1 MDAVCLEHS
10 LTSEE
15 QKQFEQDGFFIVAD
29 AIPSELV
36 ADLTAVTDRIIED
49 HRQTANLS
57 PHSTI
62 NMLDFIGK
70 DQVYLQLIDWHK
82 TFPKVWG
89 ILGWNIKLYH
99 SHLIVT
105 PPQPDADPN
114 RRLGWHQDS
123 GRLNI
128 ELEGNPRP
136 RVSLKVC
143 FFLSDT
149 TRSDRGNFHVLPGA
163 HRQYSLDLPTVGT
176 NPVDACPVCAPAGTA
191 VFFDRRLWHAAGIN
205 TSNVSRRVLFYGY
218 SYRWLQPRDDMT
230 VDHYME
236 KAAPIR
242 QQLLGKSTGGMGYT
256 SPGELDVP
264 LRSWLTDHL
273 GAEAVPG

>member
-15 QKQFEQDGFFIVAD
+15 QKQFEQDGFFIVTD

-62 NMLDFIGK
+62 NMLDFMGK

-136 RVSLKVC
+136 RVSLKVG

-163 HRQYSLDLPTVGT
+163 HRQNSLDLPTDGT
-176 NPVDACPVCAPAGTA
+176 NPVDACPVCVPAGTA

-205 TSNVSRRVLFYGY
+205 TSNVIRRVLFYGY

>member
-136 RVSLKVC
+136 RVSLKVG

-163 HRQYSLDLPTVGT
+163 HRQNSLDLPTDGT
-176 NPVDACPVCAPAGTA
+176 NPVDACPVCVPAGTA

-205 TSNVSRRVLFYGY
+205 TSNVIRRVLFYGY

>member
-1 MDAVCLEHS
+1 MDTVCLEHS

-136 RVSLKVC
+136 RVSLKVG

-163 HRQYSLDLPTVGT
+163 HRQNSLDLPTDGT
-176 NPVDACPVCAPAGTA
+176 NPVNACPVCVPAGTA

-205 TSNVSRRVLFYGY
+205 TSNVIRRVLFYGY

>member
-136 RVSLKVC
+136 RVSLKVG

-163 HRQYSLDLPTVGT
+163 HRQNSLDLPTDGT
-176 NPVDACPVCAPAGTA
+176 NPVDACPVCVPAGTA

-205 TSNVSRRVLFYGY
+205 TSNVIRRVLFYGY
-218 SYRWLQPRDDMT
+218 SYRWLPPRADMT

>member
-136 RVSLKVC
+136 RVSLKVG

-163 HRQYSLDLPTVGT
+163 HRQNSLDLPTDGT
-176 NPVDACPVCAPAGTA
+176 NPVNACPVCVPAGTA

>member
-105 PPQPDADPN
+105 PPQPDTDPN

-136 RVSLKVC
+136 RVSLKVG

-163 HRQYSLDLPTVGT
+163 HRQNSLDLPTDGT
-176 NPVDACPVCAPAGTA
+176 NPVNACPVCVPAGTA

-205 TSNVSRRVLFYGY
+205 TSNVIRRVLFYGY

>member
-36 ADLTAVTDRIIED
+36 ADLTEVTDRIIED

-136 RVSLKVC
+136 RVSLKVG

-163 HRQYSLDLPTVGT
+163 HRQNSLDLPTDGT
-176 NPVDACPVCAPAGTA
+176 NPVDACPVCVPAGTA

-205 TSNVSRRVLFYGY
+205 TSNVIRRVLFYGY

>member
-36 ADLTAVTDRIIED
+36 ADLTEVTDRIIED

-136 RVSLKVC
+136 RVSLKVG

-163 HRQYSLDLPTVGT
+163 HRQNSLDLPTDGT
-176 NPVDACPVCAPAGTA
+176 NPVDACPVCVPAGTA

>member
-1 MDAVCLEHS
+1 MDTVCLEHS

-15 QKQFEQDGFFIVAD
+15 QKQFEQDGFLIVAD

-57 PHSTI
+57 PNSTI

-70 DQVYLQLIDWHK
+70 DPLYLQLIDWHK

-136 RVSLKVC
+136 RVSLKVG

-163 HRQYSLDLPTVGT
+163 HRQNSLDLPTDGT
-176 NPVDACPVCAPAGTA
+176 NPDEARPVCVPAGTA

-205 TSNVSRRVLFYGY
+205 TSDVTRRVLFYGY

-236 KAAPIR
+236 KVAPIR

>member
-136 RVSLKVC
+136 RVSLKVG

-163 HRQYSLDLPTVGT
+163 HRQNSLDLPTDGT
-176 NPVDACPVCAPAGTA
+176 NPVDACPVCVPAGTA

>member
-1 MDAVCLEHS
+1 MDAICLEHS

-15 QKQFEQDGFFIVAD
+15 QKQFKQDGFFIVAD

-36 ADLTAVTDRIIED
+36 ANLTAATDRIIED

-57 PHSTI
+57 PDSTV

-99 SHLIVT
+99 SHMIVT
-105 PPQPDADPN
+105 PPQPDAAPN

-136 RVSLKVC
+136 RVSLKIA

-149 TRSDRGNFHVLPGA
+149 TRSDRGNFHVLPGT
-163 HRQYSLDLPTVGT
+163 HQQNSLDLPTDGT
-176 NPVDACPVCAPAGTA
+176 NPADACPVCVPAGTA

-205 TSNVSRRVLFYGY
+205 TSDVTRRVLFYGY
-218 SYRWLQPRDDMT
+218 SYRWLQPRDEMT

-236 KAAPIR
+236 KATPIR

-256 SPGELDVP
+256 SPGESDVP
-264 LRSWLTDHL
+264 LRSWLVDHL
-273 GAEAVPG
+273 GAKAVPG

>member
-1 MDAVCLEHS
+1 MDTVCLEHS

-15 QKQFEQDGFFIVAD
+15 QKQFEQDGFLIVAD

-57 PHSTI
+57 PNSTI

-70 DQVYLQLIDWHK
+70 DPLYLQLIDWHK

-136 RVSLKVC
+136 RVSLKVG

-163 HRQYSLDLPTVGT
+163 HRQNSLDLPTDGT
-176 NPVDACPVCAPAGTA
+176 NPDEARPVCVPAGTA

-205 TSNVSRRVLFYGY
+205 TSDVTRRVLFYGY

-230 VDHYME
+230 IDHYME
-236 KAAPIR
+236 KSAPIR

>member
-136 RVSLKVC
+136 RVSLKVG

-163 HRQYSLDLPTVGT
+163 HRQNSLDLPTDGT
-176 NPVDACPVCAPAGTA
+176 NPVNACPVCVPAGTA

-205 TSNVSRRVLFYGY
+205 TSNVIRRVLFYGY

>member
-15 QKQFEQDGFFIVAD
+15 QKQFKQDGFFIVTD

-62 NMLDFIGK
+62 NMLDFMGK

-136 RVSLKVC
+136 RVSLKVG

-163 HRQYSLDLPTVGT
+163 HRQNSLDLPTDGT
-176 NPVDACPVCAPAGTA
+176 NPVDACPVCVPAGTA

-205 TSNVSRRVLFYGY
+205 TSNVIRRVLFYGY

>member
-136 RVSLKVC
+136 RVSLKVG

-163 HRQYSLDLPTVGT
+163 HRQNSLDLPTDGT
-176 NPVDACPVCAPAGTA
+176 NPVDAYPVCVPAGTA

-205 TSNVSRRVLFYGY
+205 TSNVIRRVLFYGY

>member
-15 QKQFEQDGFFIVAD
+15 QKQFEQDGFFIVAN

-36 ADLTAVTDRIIED
+36 ANLTAVTDRIIED

-136 RVSLKVC
+136 RVSLKVG

-163 HRQYSLDLPTVGT
+163 HRQNSLDLPTDGT
-176 NPVDACPVCAPAGTA
+176 NPVDACPVCVPAGTA

-205 TSNVSRRVLFYGY
+205 TSNVIRRVLFYGY

>member
-49 HRQTANLS
+49 YRQTANLS

-136 RVSLKVC
+136 RVSLKVG

-163 HRQYSLDLPTVGT
+163 HRQNSLDLPTDGT
-176 NPVDACPVCAPAGTA
+176 NPVDACPVCVPAGTA

-205 TSNVSRRVLFYGY
+205 TSNVIRRVLFYGY

>member
-36 ADLTAVTDRIIED
+36 ADLTEVTDRIIED

-136 RVSLKVC
+136 RVSLKVG

-163 HRQYSLDLPTVGT
+163 HRQNSLDLPTDGT
-176 NPVDACPVCAPAGTA
+176 NPVDACPVCVPAGTA

-273 GAEAVPG
+273 EAEAVPG

>member
-1 MDAVCLEHS
+1 
-10 LTSEE
+10 
-15 QKQFEQDGFFIVAD
+15 
-29 AIPSELV
+29 LV

-136 RVSLKVC
+136 RVSLKVG

-163 HRQYSLDLPTVGT
+163 HRQNSLDLPTDGT
-176 NPVDACPVCAPAGTA
+176 NPVNACPVCVPAGTA

-205 TSNVSRRVLFYGY
+205 TSNVIRRVLFYGY